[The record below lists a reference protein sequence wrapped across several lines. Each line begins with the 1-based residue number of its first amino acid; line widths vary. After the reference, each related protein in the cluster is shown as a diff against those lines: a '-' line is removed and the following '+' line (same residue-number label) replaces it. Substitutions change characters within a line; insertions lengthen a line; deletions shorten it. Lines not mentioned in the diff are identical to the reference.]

1 MQLLKNHCLQKHFR
15 QQGAQPHAPDNLEGL
30 WDEEVG
36 GRFKME
42 GIYVYLW
49 LIHAVAW
56 QKPTQHCKPII
67 FQLQRN

>member
-1 MQLLKNHCLQKHFR
+1 
-15 QQGAQPHAPDNLEGL
+15 
-30 WDEEVG
+30 
-36 GRFKME
+36 ME

-67 FQLQRN
+67 FQLQRNLKKKNQKPFYAKAVFMPPDFGEVIMKT